1 MKLLKLLVIFVTVGV
16 LEANVI
22 PGKCPA
28 VSTKLDFDATPVIIV
43 NSKQNIK
50 LI

>member
-1 MKLLKLLVIFVTVGV
+1 MVLLKLAVFLVAVGV

-43 NSKQNIK
+43 NSKQHIK